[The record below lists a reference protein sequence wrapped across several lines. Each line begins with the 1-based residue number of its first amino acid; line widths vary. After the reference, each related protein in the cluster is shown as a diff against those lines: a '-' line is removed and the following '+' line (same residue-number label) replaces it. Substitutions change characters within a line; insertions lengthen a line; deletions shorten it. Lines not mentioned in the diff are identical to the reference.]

1 MRRSKIYTALPAL
14 AALLLAGCST
24 VDTTSVPMVDR
35 SSYDKDTAAP
45 ILTSTADG
53 TGSMTLLTP
62 GTVKDSGR
70 VHTVAPG
77 DTLYNISLRYGF
89 EPQALATLNAVSDP
103 TTLRIGQTLRLPVST
118 KAPVT
123 TANPAVRVSR
133 ITDLSTNTP
142 EPATTEPEPE
152 ETKTAAAA
160 PATGNA
166 ASETKPAAKEEP
178 APQPPKTVPGT
189 RMIWP
194 ANGKILSGFAANGKG
209 LDIGGVEGDLVVAAG
224 AGTVLFVGENV
235 KGYGNLVIIK
245 HSDSVVTAYGH
256 NRKIVVKTND
266 RVKAGQKIAEMGS
279 FNGVPQVR
287 FEVRLRGK
295 AVNPAEYLPARR

>member
-1 MRRSKIYTALPAL
+1 MRKNKIYTALPAL
-14 AALLLAGCST
+14 AALLVAGCST
-24 VDTTSVPMVDR
+24 VDTTTVPMVDR

-45 ILTSTADG
+45 ILSSTADG
-53 TGSMTLLTP
+53 TGAMTLLAP
-62 GTVKDSGR
+62 GSVKDSGR

-103 TTLRIGQTLRLPVST
+103 TALRIGQTLRLPVST

-123 TANPAVRVSR
+123 TANPTVRVSR
-133 ITDLSTNTP
+133 ITDLSTNIP
-142 EPATTEPEPE
+142 EPTSTEPAE
-152 ETKTAAAA
+152 ETEAAA
-160 PATGNA
+160 PVSGKT

-194 ANGKILSGFAANGKG
+194 ANGKILSDFSANGKG

-245 HSDSVVTAYGH
+245 HSDSIVTAYGH

-279 FNGVPQVR
+279 NNGVPQVR

-295 AVNPAEYLPARR
+295 AVNPSEYLPARR

>member
-1 MRRSKIYTALPAL
+1 MRKNKIYTALPAL
-14 AALLLAGCST
+14 AALLVAGCST
-24 VDTTSVPMVDR
+24 VDTTTVPMVDR

-45 ILTSTADG
+45 ILSSTADG
-53 TGSMTLLTP
+53 TGAMTLLAP
-62 GTVKDSGR
+62 GSVKDSGR

-103 TTLRIGQTLRLPVST
+103 TALRIGQTLRLPVST

-123 TANPAVRVSR
+123 TANPTVRVSR

-142 EPATTEPEPE
+142 EPTSTEPPE
-152 ETKTAAAA
+152 ETEAAA
-160 PATGNA
+160 PVSGKT

-194 ANGKILSGFAANGKG
+194 ANGKILSDFSANGKG

-245 HSDSVVTAYGH
+245 HSDSIVTAYGH

-279 FNGVPQVR
+279 NNGVPQVR

-295 AVNPAEYLPARR
+295 AVNPSEYLPARR

>member
-1 MRRSKIYTALPAL
+1 MRKNKIFTALPAL
-14 AALLLAGCST
+14 AALLVAGCST
-24 VDTTSVPMVDR
+24 VDTTTVPMVDR

-45 ILTSTADG
+45 ILSSTADG
-53 TGSMTLLTP
+53 TGAMTLLAP
-62 GTVKDSGR
+62 GSVKDSGR

-103 TTLRIGQTLRLPVST
+103 TALRIGQTLRLPVST

-123 TANPAVRVSR
+123 TANPTVRVSR

-142 EPATTEPEPE
+142 EPTSTEPAE
-152 ETKTAAAA
+152 ETEAAA
-160 PATGNA
+160 PVSGKT

-194 ANGKILSGFAANGKG
+194 ANGKILSDFSANGKG

-245 HSDSVVTAYGH
+245 HSDSIVTAYGH

-279 FNGVPQVR
+279 NNGVPQVR

-295 AVNPAEYLPARR
+295 AVNPSEYLPARR

>member
-1 MRRSKIYTALPAL
+1 
-14 AALLLAGCST
+14 
-24 VDTTSVPMVDR
+24 
-35 SSYDKDTAAP
+35 
-45 ILTSTADG
+45 
-53 TGSMTLLTP
+53 
-62 GTVKDSGR
+62 
-70 VHTVAPG
+70 
-77 DTLYNISLRYGF
+77 
-89 EPQALATLNAVSDP
+89 LATLNAVSDP
-103 TTLRIGQTLRLPVST
+103 TALRIGQTLRLPVST

-123 TANPAVRVSR
+123 TANPTVRVSR

-142 EPATTEPEPE
+142 EPTSTEPPE
-152 ETKTAAAA
+152 ETEAAA
-160 PATGNA
+160 PVSGKT

-194 ANGKILSGFAANGKG
+194 ANGKILSDFSANGKG

-245 HSDSVVTAYGH
+245 HSDSIVTAYGH

-279 FNGVPQVR
+279 NNGVPQVR

-295 AVNPAEYLPARR
+295 AVNPSEYLPARR

>member
-24 VDTTSVPMVDR
+24 VDTTTVPMVDR

-142 EPATTEPEPE
+142 QPATTEPDP
-152 ETKTAAAA
+152 
-160 PATGNA
+160 
-166 ASETKPAAKEEP
+166 
-178 APQPPKTVPGT
+178 
-189 RMIWP
+189 
-194 ANGKILSGFAANGKG
+194 
-209 LDIGGVEGDLVVAAG
+209 
-224 AGTVLFVGENV
+224 
-235 KGYGNLVIIK
+235 
-245 HSDSVVTAYGH
+245 
-256 NRKIVVKTND
+256 
-266 RVKAGQKIAEMGS
+266 
-279 FNGVPQVR
+279 
-287 FEVRLRGK
+287 
-295 AVNPAEYLPARR
+295 

>member
-1 MRRSKIYTALPAL
+1 MRKNKIYTALPAL
-14 AALLLAGCST
+14 AALLVAGCST
-24 VDTTSVPMVDR
+24 VDTTTVPMVDR

-45 ILTSTADG
+45 ILSSTADG
-53 TGSMTLLTP
+53 TGAMRLLAP
-62 GTVKDSGR
+62 GSVKDSGR

-103 TTLRIGQTLRLPVST
+103 TALRIGQTLRLPVST

-123 TANPAVRVSR
+123 TANPTVRVSR

-142 EPATTEPEPE
+142 EPTSTEPAE
-152 ETKTAAAA
+152 ETAAAA
-160 PATGNA
+160 PVSGKT

-178 APQPPKTVPGT
+178 APQPPKIVPGT

>member
-142 EPATTEPEPE
+142 EPASIEPAE
-152 ETKTAAAA
+152 ETAAAA
-160 PATGNA
+160 PVSGKT

-266 RVKAGQKIAEMGS
+266 CVKAGQKIAEMGS

>member
-1 MRRSKIYTALPAL
+1 MRKNKIYTALPAL
-14 AALLLAGCST
+14 AALLVAGCST
-24 VDTTSVPMVDR
+24 VDTTTVPMVDR

-45 ILTSTADG
+45 ILSSTADG
-53 TGSMTLLTP
+53 TGAMRLLAP
-62 GTVKDSGR
+62 GSVKDSGR

-103 TTLRIGQTLRLPVST
+103 TALRIGQTLRLPVST

-123 TANPAVRVSR
+123 TANPTVRVSR

-142 EPATTEPEPE
+142 EPTSTEPAE
-152 ETKTAAAA
+152 ETAAAA
-160 PATGNA
+160 PVSGKT

-245 HSDSVVTAYGH
+245 HSDSIVTAYGH

-279 FNGVPQVR
+279 NNGVPQVR

-295 AVNPAEYLPARR
+295 AVNPSEYLPARR

>member
-1 MRRSKIYTALPAL
+1 MRKNKIYTALPAL
-14 AALLLAGCST
+14 AALLVAGCST
-24 VDTTSVPMVDR
+24 VDTTTVPMVDR
-35 SSYDKDTAAP
+35 SSYDRDTAAP
-45 ILTSTADG
+45 ILSSTADG
-53 TGSMTLLTP
+53 TGAMTLLAP
-62 GTVKDSGR
+62 GSVKDSGR

-89 EPQALATLNAVSDP
+89 EPQAFATLNAVSDP
-103 TTLRIGQTLRLPVST
+103 TALRIGQTLRLPVST

-123 TANPAVRVSR
+123 TANPTVRVSR

-142 EPATTEPEPE
+142 EPTSTEPAE
-152 ETKTAAAA
+152 ETEAAA
-160 PATGNA
+160 PVSGKT

-194 ANGKILSGFAANGKG
+194 ANGKILSDFSANGKG

-245 HSDSVVTAYGH
+245 HSDSIVTAYGH

-279 FNGVPQVR
+279 NNGVPQVR

-295 AVNPAEYLPARR
+295 AVNPSEYLPARR

>member
-1 MRRSKIYTALPAL
+1 MRKNKIYTALPAL
-14 AALLLAGCST
+14 AALLVAGCST
-24 VDTTSVPMVDR
+24 VDTTTVPMVDR

-45 ILTSTADG
+45 ILSSTADG
-53 TGSMTLLTP
+53 TGAMTLLAP
-62 GTVKDSGR
+62 GSVKDSGR

-103 TTLRIGQTLRLPVST
+103 TALRIGQTLRLPVST

-123 TANPAVRVSR
+123 TANPTVRVSR
-133 ITDLSTNTP
+133 ITDLSTNIP
-142 EPATTEPEPE
+142 EPTSTEPAE
-152 ETKTAAAA
+152 ETEAAA
-160 PATGNA
+160 PVSGKT

-194 ANGKILSGFAANGKG
+194 ANGKILSDFSANGKG

-245 HSDSVVTAYGH
+245 HSDNIVTAYGH

-279 FNGVPQVR
+279 NNGVPQVR

-295 AVNPAEYLPARR
+295 AVNPSEYLPARR

>member
-1 MRRSKIYTALPAL
+1 MRKNKIYTALPAL
-14 AALLLAGCST
+14 AALLVAGCST
-24 VDTTSVPMVDR
+24 VDTTTVPMVDR

-45 ILTSTADG
+45 ILSSTADG
-53 TGSMTLLTP
+53 TGAMRLLAP
-62 GTVKDSGR
+62 GSVKDSGR

-103 TTLRIGQTLRLPVST
+103 TALRIGQTLRLPVST

-123 TANPAVRVSR
+123 TANPTVRVSR

-142 EPATTEPEPE
+142 EPTSTEPAE
-152 ETKTAAAA
+152 ESAAAA
-160 PATGNA
+160 PVSGKT

-194 ANGKILSGFAANGKG
+194 ANGKILSDFSANGKG

-295 AVNPAEYLPARR
+295 AVNPTEYLPARR

>member
-142 EPATTEPEPE
+142 EPDPE
-152 ETKTAAAA
+152 ETKPAAA
-160 PATGNA
+160 PVTSDA

>member
-1 MRRSKIYTALPAL
+1 MRKNKIYTALPAL
-14 AALLLAGCST
+14 AALLVAGCST
-24 VDTTSVPMVDR
+24 VDTTTVPMVDR
-35 SSYDKDTAAP
+35 SSYDKETAAP
-45 ILTSTADG
+45 ILSSTADG
-53 TGSMTLLTP
+53 TGAMTLLAP
-62 GTVKDSGR
+62 GSVKDSGR

-103 TTLRIGQTLRLPVST
+103 TALRIGQTLRLPVST

-123 TANPAVRVSR
+123 TANPTVRVSR

-142 EPATTEPEPE
+142 EPTSTEPAE
-152 ETKTAAAA
+152 ETEAAA
-160 PATGNA
+160 PVSGKT

-194 ANGKILSGFAANGKG
+194 ANGKILSDFSANGKG

-245 HSDSVVTAYGH
+245 HSDSIVTAYGH

-266 RVKAGQKIAEMGS
+266 RVKAGQKIAEMGAN
-279 FNGVPQVR
+279 NGVPQVR

-295 AVNPAEYLPARR
+295 AVNPSEYLPARR

>member
-53 TGSMTLLTP
+53 TGSMTLLTT

-70 VHTVAPG
+70 VHRVAPG

-89 EPQALATLNAVSDP
+89 ETQALATLNAVSDP
-103 TTLRIGQTLRLPVST
+103 KTLRIGKTLRLPVST

-142 EPATTEPEPE
+142 EPATTEPDPE
-152 ETKTAAAA
+152 ETKTAAA
-160 PATGNA
+160 PVSSDA

>member
-123 TANPAVRVSR
+123 TANPTVRVSR

-142 EPATTEPEPE
+142 EPTSTEPAE
-152 ETKTAAAA
+152 ETAAAA
-160 PATGNA
+160 PVSGKT

-194 ANGKILSGFAANGKG
+194 ANGKILSDFSANGKG

>member
-1 MRRSKIYTALPAL
+1 MRKNKIYTALPAL
-14 AALLLAGCST
+14 AALLVAGCST
-24 VDTTSVPMVDR
+24 VDTTTVPMVDR

-45 ILTSTADG
+45 ILSSTADG
-53 TGSMTLLTP
+53 TGAMTLLAP
-62 GTVKDSGR
+62 GSVKDSGR

-103 TTLRIGQTLRLPVST
+103 TALRIGQTLRLPVST

-123 TANPAVRVSR
+123 TANPTVRVSR

-142 EPATTEPEPE
+142 EPTSTEPAE
-152 ETKTAAAA
+152 ETEAAA
-160 PATGNA
+160 PVSGKT

-194 ANGKILSGFAANGKG
+194 ANGKILSDFSANGKG
-209 LDIGGVEGDLVVAAG
+209 LDIGGVGGDLVVAAG

-245 HSDSVVTAYGH
+245 HSDSIVTAYGH

-279 FNGVPQVR
+279 NNGVPQVR

-295 AVNPAEYLPARR
+295 AVNPSEYLPARR

>member
-1 MRRSKIYTALPAL
+1 MKKLPTYMAL
-14 AALLLAGCST
+14 ALLLAGCST

-142 EPATTEPEPE
+142 EPATTEPDPE
-152 ETKTAAAA
+152 ETKTAAA
-160 PATGNA
+160 PVTSDA

>member
-142 EPATTEPEPE
+142 EPATTEPDPE
-152 ETKTAAAA
+152 ETKTAAA

-279 FNGVPQVR
+279 NNGVPQVR

-295 AVNPAEYLPARR
+295 AVNPSEYLPARR

>member
-1 MRRSKIYTALPAL
+1 MRKNKIYTALPAL
-14 AALLLAGCST
+14 AALLVAGCST
-24 VDTTSVPMVDR
+24 VDTTTVPMVDR
-35 SSYDKDTAAP
+35 SSYDRDTAAP
-45 ILTSTADG
+45 ILSSTADG
-53 TGSMTLLTP
+53 TGAMTLLAP
-62 GTVKDSGR
+62 GSVKDSGR

-103 TTLRIGQTLRLPVST
+103 TALRIGQTLRLPVST

-123 TANPAVRVSR
+123 TANPTVRVSR

-142 EPATTEPEPE
+142 EPTSTEPAE
-152 ETKTAAAA
+152 ETEAAA
-160 PATGNA
+160 PVSGKT

-194 ANGKILSGFAANGKG
+194 ANGKILSDFSASGKG

-245 HSDSVVTAYGH
+245 HSDSIVTAYGH

-279 FNGVPQVR
+279 NNGVPQVR

-295 AVNPAEYLPARR
+295 AVNPSEYLPARR

>member
-1 MRRSKIYTALPAL
+1 MRKNKIYTALPAL
-14 AALLLAGCST
+14 AALLVAGCST
-24 VDTTSVPMVDR
+24 VDTTTVPMVDR

-45 ILTSTADG
+45 ILSSTADG
-53 TGSMTLLTP
+53 TGAMTLLAP
-62 GTVKDSGR
+62 GSVKDSGR

-103 TTLRIGQTLRLPVST
+103 TALRIGQTLRLPVST

-123 TANPAVRVSR
+123 TANPTVRVSR
-133 ITDLSTNTP
+133 ITNLSTNIP
-142 EPATTEPEPE
+142 EPTSTEPAE
-152 ETKTAAAA
+152 ETEAAA
-160 PATGNA
+160 PVSGKT

-194 ANGKILSGFAANGKG
+194 ANGKILSDFSANGKG

-245 HSDSVVTAYGH
+245 HSDSIVTAYGH

-279 FNGVPQVR
+279 NNGVPQVR

-295 AVNPAEYLPARR
+295 AVNPSEYLPARR

>member
-1 MRRSKIYTALPAL
+1 MRKNKIYTALPAL
-14 AALLLAGCST
+14 AALLVAGCST
-24 VDTTSVPMVDR
+24 VDTTTVPMVDR

-45 ILTSTADG
+45 ILSSTADG
-53 TGSMTLLTP
+53 TGAMRLLAP
-62 GTVKDSGR
+62 GSVKDSGR

-77 DTLYNISLRYGF
+77 DTLYNISLHYGF

-103 TTLRIGQTLRLPVST
+103 TALRIGQTLRLPVST

-123 TANPAVRVSR
+123 TANPTVRVSR

-142 EPATTEPEPE
+142 EPTSTEPAE
-152 ETKTAAAA
+152 ETAAAA
-160 PATGNA
+160 PVSGKT

-194 ANGKILSGFAANGKG
+194 ANGKILSDFSANGKG

-245 HSDSVVTAYGH
+245 HSDSIVTAYGH

-279 FNGVPQVR
+279 NNGVPQVR

-295 AVNPAEYLPARR
+295 AVNPSEYLPARR

>member
-1 MRRSKIYTALPAL
+1 MRKNKIYTALPAL
-14 AALLLAGCST
+14 AALLVAGCST
-24 VDTTSVPMVDR
+24 VDTTTVPMVDR

-45 ILTSTADG
+45 ILSSTADG
-53 TGSMTLLTP
+53 TGAMTLLAP
-62 GTVKDSGR
+62 GSVKDSGR

-103 TTLRIGQTLRLPVST
+103 TALRIGQTLRLPVST

-142 EPATTEPEPE
+142 EPTSIEPAE
-152 ETKTAAAA
+152 ETAAAA
-160 PATGNA
+160 PVSGKT

-194 ANGKILSGFAANGKG
+194 ANGKILSDFSANGKG

-245 HSDSVVTAYGH
+245 HSDSIVTAYGH

-279 FNGVPQVR
+279 NNGVPQVR

-295 AVNPAEYLPARR
+295 AVNPSEYLPARR

>member
-1 MRRSKIYTALPAL
+1 MRKNKIYTALPAL
-14 AALLLAGCST
+14 AALLVAGCST
-24 VDTTSVPMVDR
+24 VDTTTVPMVDR

-45 ILTSTADG
+45 ILSSTSDG
-53 TGSMTLLTP
+53 TGTMTLLTP

-89 EPQALATLNAVSDP
+89 VPQALATLNAVSDP
-103 TTLRIGQTLRLPVST
+103 TALRIGQTLRLPVST

-142 EPATTEPEPE
+142 EPTSIEPAE
-152 ETKTAAAA
+152 ETAAAA
-160 PATGNA
+160 PVSGKT

-245 HSDSVVTAYGH
+245 HSDSIVTTYGH

-279 FNGVPQVR
+279 NNGVPQVR

-295 AVNPAEYLPARR
+295 AVNPSEYLPARR

>member
-1 MRRSKIYTALPAL
+1 MRKNKIYTALPAL
-14 AALLLAGCST
+14 AALLVAGCST
-24 VDTTSVPMVDR
+24 VDTTTVPMVDR

-45 ILTSTADG
+45 ILSSTADG
-53 TGSMTLLTP
+53 TGAMTLLAP
-62 GTVKDSGR
+62 GSVKDSGR

-103 TTLRIGQTLRLPVST
+103 TALRIGQTLRLPVST

-123 TANPAVRVSR
+123 TANPTVRVSR
-133 ITDLSTNTP
+133 ITDLSTDTP
-142 EPATTEPEPE
+142 EPTSTEPAE
-152 ETKTAAAA
+152 ETEAAA
-160 PATGNA
+160 PVSGKT

-194 ANGKILSGFAANGKG
+194 ANGKILSDFSANGKG

-245 HSDSVVTAYGH
+245 HSDSIVTAYGH

-279 FNGVPQVR
+279 NNGVPQVR

-295 AVNPAEYLPARR
+295 AVNPSEYLPARR

>member
-1 MRRSKIYTALPAL
+1 MRKNKIYTALPAL
-14 AALLLAGCST
+14 AALLVAGCST
-24 VDTTSVPMVDR
+24 VDTTTVPMVDR

-45 ILTSTADG
+45 ILSSTADG
-53 TGSMTLLTP
+53 TGAMTLLAP
-62 GTVKDSGR
+62 GSVKDSGR

-103 TTLRIGQTLRLPVST
+103 TALRIGQTLRLPVST

-123 TANPAVRVSR
+123 TANPTVRVSR
-133 ITDLSTNTP
+133 ITDLSTNIP
-142 EPATTEPEPE
+142 EPTSTEPAEATE
-152 ETKTAAAA
+152 AAA
-160 PATGNA
+160 PVSGKT

-194 ANGKILSGFAANGKG
+194 ANGKILSDFSANGKG

-245 HSDSVVTAYGH
+245 HSDSIVTAYGH

-279 FNGVPQVR
+279 NNGVPQVR

-295 AVNPAEYLPARR
+295 AVNPSEYLPARR

>member
-1 MRRSKIYTALPAL
+1 MRKNKIYTALPAL
-14 AALLLAGCST
+14 AALLVAGCST
-24 VDTTSVPMVDR
+24 VDTTTVPMVDR

-45 ILTSTADG
+45 ILSSTADG
-53 TGSMTLLTP
+53 TGAMTLLAP
-62 GTVKDSGR
+62 GSVKDSGR

-103 TTLRIGQTLRLPVST
+103 TALRIGQTLRLPVST

-123 TANPAVRVSR
+123 TANPTVRVSR

-142 EPATTEPEPE
+142 EPTSIEPAE
-152 ETKTAAAA
+152 ETATAA
-160 PATGNA
+160 PVSGKT

-194 ANGKILSGFAANGKG
+194 ANGKILSAFSANGKG

-245 HSDSVVTAYGH
+245 HSDSIVTAYGH

-279 FNGVPQVR
+279 NNGVPQVR

-295 AVNPAEYLPARR
+295 AVNPSEYLPARR

>member
-1 MRRSKIYTALPAL
+1 MRKNKIYTALPAL
-14 AALLLAGCST
+14 AALLVAGCST
-24 VDTTSVPMVDR
+24 VDTTTVPMVDR

-45 ILTSTADG
+45 ILSSTSDG
-53 TGSMTLLTP
+53 TGTMTLLTP

-103 TTLRIGQTLRLPVST
+103 TALRIGQTLRLPVST

-142 EPATTEPEPE
+142 EPTSIEPAE
-152 ETKTAAAA
+152 ETAAAA
-160 PATGNA
+160 PVSGKT

-245 HSDSVVTAYGH
+245 HSDSIVTAYGH

-295 AVNPAEYLPARR
+295 AVNPSEYLPALR

>member
-1 MRRSKIYTALPAL
+1 MRKNKIYTALPAL
-14 AALLLAGCST
+14 TALLVAGCST
-24 VDTTSVPMVDR
+24 VDTTTVPMVDR

-45 ILTSTADG
+45 ILSSTADG
-53 TGSMTLLTP
+53 TGAMTLLAP
-62 GTVKDSGR
+62 GSVKDSGR

-103 TTLRIGQTLRLPVST
+103 TALRIGQTLRLPVST

-123 TANPAVRVSR
+123 TANPTVRVSR

-142 EPATTEPEPE
+142 EPTSTEPAE
-152 ETKTAAAA
+152 ETEAAA
-160 PATGNA
+160 PVSGKT

-194 ANGKILSGFAANGKG
+194 ANGKILSDFSANGKG

-245 HSDSVVTAYGH
+245 HSDSIVTAYGH

-279 FNGVPQVR
+279 NNGVPQVR

-295 AVNPAEYLPARR
+295 AVNPSEYLPARR

>member
-1 MRRSKIYTALPAL
+1 MRKNKIYTALPAF
-14 AALLLAGCST
+14 AALLVAGCST
-24 VDTTSVPMVDR
+24 VDTTTVPMVDR

-45 ILTSTADG
+45 ILSSTADG
-53 TGSMTLLTP
+53 TGAMTLLAP
-62 GTVKDSGR
+62 GSVKDSGR

-103 TTLRIGQTLRLPVST
+103 TALRIGQTLRLPVST

-123 TANPAVRVSR
+123 TANPTVRVSR

-142 EPATTEPEPE
+142 EPTSTEPAE
-152 ETKTAAAA
+152 ETEAAA
-160 PATGNA
+160 PVSGKT

-194 ANGKILSGFAANGKG
+194 ANGKILSDFSANGKG

-245 HSDSVVTAYGH
+245 HSDSIVTAYGH

-279 FNGVPQVR
+279 NNGVPQVR

-295 AVNPAEYLPARR
+295 AVNPSEYLPARR

>member
-1 MRRSKIYTALPAL
+1 MRKNKIYTALPAL
-14 AALLLAGCST
+14 AALLVAGCST
-24 VDTTSVPMVDR
+24 VDTTTVPMVDR

-45 ILTSTADG
+45 ILSSTADG
-53 TGSMTLLTP
+53 TGAMTLLAP
-62 GTVKDSGR
+62 GSVKDSGR

-103 TTLRIGQTLRLPVST
+103 TALRIGQTLRLPVST

-123 TANPAVRVSR
+123 TANPTVRVSR
-133 ITDLSTNTP
+133 ITDLSTNIP
-142 EPATTEPEPE
+142 EPTSTEPAE
-152 ETKTAAAA
+152 ETEAAA
-160 PATGNA
+160 PVSGNT
-166 ASETKPAAKEEP
+166 ASETKPAAKEDP
-178 APQPPKTVPGT
+178 APPPPTTVPGT

-194 ANGKILSGFAANGKG
+194 ANGKILSDFSANGKG

-245 HSDSVVTAYGH
+245 HSDSIVTAYGH

-279 FNGVPQVR
+279 NNGVPQVR

-295 AVNPAEYLPARR
+295 AVNPSEYLPARR

>member
-1 MRRSKIYTALPAL
+1 MRKNKIYTALPAL
-14 AALLLAGCST
+14 AALLVAGCST
-24 VDTTSVPMVDR
+24 VDTTTVPMVDR

-45 ILTSTADG
+45 ILSSTADG
-53 TGSMTLLTP
+53 TGAMTLLAP
-62 GTVKDSGR
+62 GSVKDSGR
-70 VHTVAPG
+70 VQTVAPG

-103 TTLRIGQTLRLPVST
+103 TALRIGQTLRLPVST

-123 TANPAVRVSR
+123 TANPTVRVSR

-142 EPATTEPEPE
+142 EPTSTEPAE
-152 ETKTAAAA
+152 ETEAAA
-160 PATGNA
+160 PVSGKT

-194 ANGKILSGFAANGKG
+194 ANGKILSDFSANGKG

-245 HSDSVVTAYGH
+245 HSDNIVTAYGH

-279 FNGVPQVR
+279 NNGVPQVR

-295 AVNPAEYLPARR
+295 AVNPSEYLPARR

>member
-1 MRRSKIYTALPAL
+1 MRKTKIYTALPAL

-53 TGSMTLLTP
+53 TGSMTLLAP

-142 EPATTEPEPE
+142 EPATTEPE

-160 PATGNA
+160 PVTGDA

-178 APQPPKTVPGT
+178 APKPPKTVPGT
-189 RMIWP
+189 LLIWP

-279 FNGVPQVR
+279 FNGIPQVR

>member
-1 MRRSKIYTALPAL
+1 MRKNKIYTALPAL
-14 AALLLAGCST
+14 AALLVAGCST
-24 VDTTSVPMVDR
+24 VDTTTVPMVDR

-45 ILTSTADG
+45 ILSSTADG
-53 TGSMTLLTP
+53 TGAMRLLAP
-62 GTVKDSGR
+62 GSVKDSGR

-103 TTLRIGQTLRLPVST
+103 TALRIGQTLRLPVST

-123 TANPAVRVSR
+123 TANPTVRVSR
-133 ITDLSTNTP
+133 ITDLSTNPPDPPPT
-142 EPATTEPEPE
+142 EPAE
-152 ETKTAAAA
+152 ETAAAA
-160 PATGNA
+160 PVSGKT

-194 ANGKILSGFAANGKG
+194 ANGKILSDFSANGKG

-245 HSDSVVTAYGH
+245 HSDSIVTAYGH

-279 FNGVPQVR
+279 NNGVPQVR

-295 AVNPAEYLPARR
+295 AVNPSEYLPARR

>member
-1 MRRSKIYTALPAL
+1 MRKNKIYTALPAL
-14 AALLLAGCST
+14 AALLVAGCST
-24 VDTTSVPMVDR
+24 VDTTTVPMVDR

-45 ILTSTADG
+45 ILSSTADG
-53 TGSMTLLTP
+53 TGAMTLLAP
-62 GTVKDSGR
+62 GSVKDSGR

-103 TTLRIGQTLRLPVST
+103 TALRIGQTLRLPVST

-123 TANPAVRVSR
+123 TANPTVRVSR

-142 EPATTEPEPE
+142 EPTSTEPAE
-152 ETKTAAAA
+152 ETEAAA
-160 PATGNA
+160 PVSGKT

-194 ANGKILSGFAANGKG
+194 ANGKILSDFSANGKG

-245 HSDSVVTAYGH
+245 HSDSIVTAYGH

-266 RVKAGQKIAEMGS
+266 RVKAGQKIAEMGAN
-279 FNGVPQVR
+279 NGVPQVR

-295 AVNPAEYLPARR
+295 AVNPSEYLPARR

>member
-1 MRRSKIYTALPAL
+1 MRKNKIYTALPAL
-14 AALLLAGCST
+14 AALLVAGCST
-24 VDTTSVPMVDR
+24 VDTTTVPMVDR

-45 ILTSTADG
+45 ILSSTADG
-53 TGSMTLLTP
+53 TGAMTLLAP
-62 GTVKDSGR
+62 GSVKDSGR

-103 TTLRIGQTLRLPVST
+103 TALRIGQTLRLPVST

-123 TANPAVRVSR
+123 TANPTVRVSR

-142 EPATTEPEPE
+142 EPTSTEPAE
-152 ETKTAAAA
+152 ETEAAA
-160 PATGNA
+160 PVSGKTV
-166 ASETKPAAKEEP
+166 SETKPAAKEEP

-194 ANGKILSGFAANGKG
+194 TNGKILSDFSANGKG

-245 HSDSVVTAYGH
+245 HSDSIVTAYGH

-279 FNGVPQVR
+279 NNGVPQVR

-295 AVNPAEYLPARR
+295 AVNPSEYLPARR

>member
-1 MRRSKIYTALPAL
+1 MRKNKIYTALPAL
-14 AALLLAGCST
+14 AALLVAGCST
-24 VDTTSVPMVDR
+24 VDTTTVPMVDR

-45 ILTSTADG
+45 ILSSTADG
-53 TGSMTLLTP
+53 TGAMTLLAP
-62 GTVKDSGR
+62 GSVKDSGR

-103 TTLRIGQTLRLPVST
+103 TALRIGQTLRLPVST

-123 TANPAVRVSR
+123 TANPTVRVSR

-142 EPATTEPEPE
+142 EPTSTEPAE
-152 ETKTAAAA
+152 ETETAA
-160 PATGNA
+160 PVSGKT

-194 ANGKILSGFAANGKG
+194 ANGKILSDFSANGKG

-245 HSDSVVTAYGH
+245 HSDSIVTAYGH

-279 FNGVPQVR
+279 NNGVPQVR

-295 AVNPAEYLPARR
+295 AVNPSEYLPARR

>member
-1 MRRSKIYTALPAL
+1 MRKTKIYTALPAL

-53 TGSMTLLTP
+53 TGSMTLLAP

-142 EPATTEPEPE
+142 EPATTEPE

-160 PATGNA
+160 PVMPP
-166 ASETKPAAKEEP
+166 ASMYHRSEPAALYP
-178 APQPPKTVPGT
+178 A
-189 RMIWP
+189 
-194 ANGKILSGFAANGKG
+194 A
-209 LDIGGVEGDLVVAAG
+209 
-224 AGTVLFVGENV
+224 
-235 KGYGNLVIIK
+235 
-245 HSDSVVTAYGH
+245 
-256 NRKIVVKTND
+256 
-266 RVKAGQKIAEMGS
+266 
-279 FNGVPQVR
+279 
-287 FEVRLRGK
+287 
-295 AVNPAEYLPARR
+295 

>member
-1 MRRSKIYTALPAL
+1 MRKTMIYTALPAL
-14 AALLLAGCST
+14 AALLVAGCST

-35 SSYDKDTAAP
+35 SSYDKDTTAP
-45 ILTSTADG
+45 ILSSTSDG
-53 TGSMTLLTP
+53 TGTMTLLTP

-103 TTLRIGQTLRLPVST
+103 TALRIGQTLRLPVST

-123 TANPAVRVSR
+123 TANPTVRVSR

-142 EPATTEPEPE
+142 EPTSIEPAE
-152 ETKTAAAA
+152 ETAAAA
-160 PATGNA
+160 PVSGKT

-295 AVNPAEYLPARR
+295 AVNPSEYLPARR